1 MIPIEAFVLLCI
13 LLGVFAAYYF
23 LIGENG
29 RIPYSDMLAALLG
42 LFGSLYLAVHTAIGN
57 VGYYVMHG
65 AAVSN
70 VAIIDNTLAFVF
82 VASAIVFLCCIIY
95 SFVDILQDRAYRR
108 SL

>member
-57 VGYYVMHG
+57 VGYYVTAG
-65 AAVSN
+65 GVSN

>member
-65 AAVSN
+65 GVSN

-82 VASAIVFLCCIIY
+82 VASAVVFLCCIIY